1 MHDHLFAD
9 LVDSPWDTATQL
21 VNCLYRRK
29 IKLDE
34 VAIND
39 LLNPG
44 LDVVLTLG
52 KDHGMELG
60 VGTNPLLQLSEL
72 RAVKDIIQFGLTDQ
86 DNL

>member
-1 MHDHLFAD
+1 LFAD

-21 VNCLYRRK
+21 VNGLYRRK

-52 KDHGMELG
+52 KDHGMELS